1 MPDETRPYQGGRPL
15 AAASGA
21 LGLAETES
29 VPPALA
35 PTAAAVGAAL
45 DATAPAPQVRM
56 SQPMPMELA
65 PGTPVGE
72 YRVLRKLGEGG
83 MGAVYAGEQP
93 TIGKRVAIKVLAPHC
108 AGDSDLIRRFV
119 EEARAANRIQHPH
132 IIDIF
137 SFGQLP
143 DGRHYFVM
151 EFLEGQSMVE
161 AIDKQSLQPDELRRL
176 LCQICGALEASHQVG
191 IVHRDLKPENIWI
204 ARPPHGES
212 YVKLLDFGI
221 AKLLD
226 PTRTNL
232 TQTGALLGTPLFM
245 APEQCMGRQVDARVD
260 LYALGV
266 LLYRLFSG
274 QYPFQGTVITEL
286 VYQHVAEAPAP
297 PSRHRAMPP
306 DLERIIL
313 DCLAKDPA
321 DRPQSARVLGE
332 RLEAALAN
340 WSEVGAGTSVPG
352 SPLLSATLPAVAHSL
367 APVEER
373 PQYRRSG
380 RRKSKSWLVLGLG
393 AVALVTGGV
402 FALRMGPA
410 HKSLPTPSVK
420 SEPAPPAQA
429 VLPVPPSLA
438 RLHVTVENGPNNRM
452 LLDGREIARGQSTVE
467 LADLE
472 AGKPRRLVVEAPL
485 RKPFV
490 HEFTLSPGGT
500 LEIPVV
506 LQPEEREPVR
516 RSAGKTRAQA
526 AHAPPP
532 ADLPAPPPREAAP
545 APAKA
550 EEPLAA
556 PPAPRP
562 TRAQEHGL
570 LDSNPLRA
578 AP

>member
-1 MPDETRPYQGGRPL
+1 MPDETRQYDGGHPL

-21 LGLAETES
+21 LGRAETELA
-29 VPPALA
+29 PPALA
-35 PTAAAVGAAL
+35 PTAAA
-45 DATAPAPQVRM
+45 PQVGL
-56 SQPMPMELA
+56 SQPMPVELA
-65 PGTPVGE
+65 PGTGVGE

-108 AGDSDLIRRFV
+108 ASEPELVRRFV

-132 IIDIF
+132 IIDIL

-151 EFLEGQSMVE
+151 EFLDGQSMAE
-161 AIDKQSLQPDELRRL
+161 AIDKQSLQPGELHRL
-176 LCQICGALEASHQVG
+176 LGQICGALEASHQAG

-204 ARPPHGES
+204 ARPPHSES

-226 PTRTNL
+226 PARTNV
-232 TQTGALLGTPLFM
+232 TQTGAMLGTPQFM
-245 APEQCMGRQVDARVD
+245 SPEQCLGRLVDARTD
-260 LYALGV
+260 IYALGV
-266 LLYRLFSG
+266 ILYRVFTG
-274 QYPFQGTVITEL
+274 QYPFTGTVITEL
-286 VYQHVAEAPAP
+286 VYQHVADAPAP

-321 DRPQSARVLGE
+321 ARPQSARVLGE
-332 RLEAALAN
+332 RLEAALST
-340 WSEVGAGTSVPG
+340 WSEASAGAAVRG
-352 SPLLSATLPAVAHSL
+352 SALLSATVPAVAHSSPPL
-367 APVEER
+367 QE
-373 PQYRRSG
+373 QGSRRG
-380 RRKSKSWLVLGLG
+380 RNNSRWLLGLG
-393 AVALVTGGV
+393 AVVLATGAV
-402 FALRMGPA
+402 FALRTGPA
-410 HKSLPTPSVK
+410 RESAPTPSVK
-420 SEPAPPAQA
+420 TESAPPSKAALPAPQ
-429 VLPVPPSLA
+429 SFA
-438 RLHVTVENGPNNRM
+438 RLRVTVENGPNNRM
-452 LLDGREIARGQSTVE
+452 VLDGKEIARGQSSVE

-472 AGKPRRLVVEAPL
+472 AGKPRHLVVEAPS

-506 LQPEEREPVR
+506 LQPEEREPAR
-516 RSAGKTRAQA
+516 RSRGRVQA
-526 AHAPPP
+526 AQVA
-532 ADLPAPPPREAAP
+532 LPAKLPAVAPREVP
-545 APAKA
+545 PVPAKS
-550 EEPLAA
+550 EEPVHA

-562 TRAQEHGL
+562 TRAQERGL
-570 LDSNPLRA
+570 LDSNPLRK

>member
-1 MPDETRPYQGGRPL
+1 MPEETRMYEGGRPL
-15 AAASGA
+15 AAASEAMGQ
-21 LGLAETES
+21 AETGL

-35 PTAAAVGAAL
+35 PAAAAAL
-45 DATAPAPQVRM
+45 DATAAAAPQVRM
-56 SQPMPMELA
+56 SQPMPVELA

-108 AGDSDLIRRFV
+108 AGDSDLVRRFA

-151 EFLEGQSMVE
+151 EFLEGQSMAE
-161 AIDKQSLQPDELRRL
+161 AIDQQSLQPGELRRL
-176 LCQICGALEASHQVG
+176 LCQICGALEASHQAG

-232 TQTGALLGTPLFM
+232 TQTGAVLGTPLFM
-245 APEQCMGRQVDARVD
+245 APEQCMGRLVDARTD
-260 LYALGV
+260 IYALGV
-266 LLYRLFSG
+266 LLYRIFSG

-286 VYQHVAEAPAP
+286 VYQHVAEAPPP

-313 DCLAKDPA
+313 DCLAKEPA
-321 DRPQSARVLGE
+321 ARPQSARVLGE
-332 RLEAALAN
+332 RLEAVLAT
-340 WSEVGAGTSVPG
+340 WSEVSAGATVSG
-352 SPLLSATLPAVAHSL
+352 SASYSATLPAVAHSSAL
-367 APVEER
+367 LEEQ
-373 PQYRRSG
+373 PPYRG
-380 RRKSKSWLVLGLG
+380 AGQRKNKSRWLLGLG

-410 HKSLPTPSVK
+410 HESVPIPSVK
-420 SEPAPPAQA
+420 TEPAPPPK
-429 VLPVPPSLA
+429 VVPPAPPPLA
-438 RLHVTVENGPNNRM
+438 RLRVTVENGPNNRM
-452 LLDGREIARGQSTVE
+452 VLDGKEIARGQDTVE

-472 AGKPRRLVVEAPL
+472 AGKPRRLVVEAPS

-506 LQPEEREPVR
+506 LQPEEHEPAR
-516 RSAGKTRAQA
+516 RSAGKARALA
-526 AHAPPP
+526 AHAPAP
-532 ADLPAPPPREAAP
+532 ADLPAPLPKEVPP
-545 APAKA
+545 APAKT

-562 TRAQEHGL
+562 TRAQERGL

>member
-1 MPDETRPYQGGRPL
+1 MPDETRPYSSGSPL
-15 AAASGA
+15 EAAS
-21 LGLAETES
+21 LGRAETELAS
-29 VPPALA
+29 PALA
-35 PTAAAVGAAL
+35 PTVA
-45 DATAPAPQVRM
+45 APQAGLSPPLSV
-56 SQPMPMELA
+56 ELA
-65 PGTPVGE
+65 LGTAVGE

-108 AGDSDLIRRFV
+108 AADPDMVRRFT

-151 EFLEGQSMVE
+151 EFLDGQSMAE
-161 AIDKQSLQPDELRRL
+161 AIDQESLQPGELRRL
-176 LCQICGALEASHQVG
+176 LGQICDALEASHQAG

-221 AKLLD
+221 AKLMD

-232 TQTGALLGTPLFM
+232 TQTGAVMGTPLFM
-245 APEQCMGRQVDARVD
+245 APEQCLGRAVDARTD

-266 LLYRLFSG
+266 ILYRIFCG
-274 QYPFQGTVITEL
+274 RYPFAGTVITEL
-286 VYQHVAEAPAP
+286 VYQHVADAPAP
-297 PSRHRAMPP
+297 PSRHRDMPP
-306 DLERIIL
+306 NLEHVIL

-321 DRPQSARVLGE
+321 ARPQTARLLGD

-340 WSEVGAGTSVPG
+340 WSGISAGATVRGSALQSV
-352 SPLLSATLPAVAHSL
+352 LLPAAPHSYQ
-367 APVEER
+367 PTEEQPRR
-373 PQYRRSG
+373 PG
-380 RRKSKSWLVLGLG
+380 RPTHKLRWLLGLG
-393 AVALVTGGV
+393 AAVLVTGAV
-402 FALRMGPA
+402 LALRMGPA
-410 HKSLPTPSVK
+410 QQTAPIQTSKSDTPTPVK
-420 SEPAPPAQA
+420 AAPPAPQ
-429 VLPVPPSLA
+429 PRA
-438 RLHVTVENGPNNRM
+438 RLRVTVENGPNSRIV
-452 LLDGREIARGQSTVE
+452 LDGNEIAHGQDTVE
-467 LADLE
+467 LGDLE

-506 LQPEEREPVR
+506 LRPEEREPAH
-516 RSAGKTRAQA
+516 RSAGKARAQA
-526 AHAPPP
+526 ALPALPAAPP
-532 ADLPAPPPREAAP
+532 AALPNESPSPP
-545 APAKA
+545 APAKR
-550 EEPLAA
+550 EQSIAA
-556 PPAPRP
+556 PLRP
-562 TRAQEHGL
+562 TRAQERGL

-578 AP
+578 PP

>member
-1 MPDETRPYQGGRPL
+1 MPDETRQYDGGHPL

-21 LGLAETES
+21 LGRAETELA
-29 VPPALA
+29 PPALA
-35 PTAAAVGAAL
+35 PTAAA
-45 DATAPAPQVRM
+45 PQVGL
-56 SQPMPMELA
+56 SQPMPVELA
-65 PGTPVGE
+65 PGTGVGE

-108 AGDSDLIRRFV
+108 AGDSDLVRRFA

-151 EFLEGQSMVE
+151 EFLEGQSMAE
-161 AIDKQSLQPDELRRL
+161 AIDKQSLQPGELRRL
-176 LCQICGALEASHQVG
+176 LCQICGALEASHQAG

-232 TQTGALLGTPLFM
+232 THTGTVLGTPLFM
-245 APEQCMGRQVDARVD
+245 APEQCMGRLVDARTD
-260 LYALGV
+260 IYALGV
-266 LLYRLFSG
+266 LLYRIFSG

-286 VYQHVAEAPAP
+286 VYQHVAEAPPP

-313 DCLAKDPA
+313 DCLAKEPA
-321 DRPQSARVLGE
+321 ARPQSARLLCE
-332 RLEAALAN
+332 RLEAVLAT
-340 WSEVGAGTSVPG
+340 WSEVSAGATVSG
-352 SPLLSATLPAVAHSL
+352 SASYSATLPAVAHSSL
-367 APVEER
+367 ALEKR
-373 PQYRRSG
+373 PLPNGSG
-380 RRKSKSWLVLGLG
+380 QRKNKSRWLLGLG
-393 AVALVTGGV
+393 AVALVAGGA

-410 HKSLPTPSVK
+410 HESVPIPSVK
-420 SEPAPPAQA
+420 TEPAPPPK
-429 VLPVPPSLA
+429 VVPPAPPPLA
-438 RLHVTVENGPNNRM
+438 RLRVTVENGPNNRM
-452 LLDGREIARGQSTVE
+452 VLDGKEIARGENTVE

-490 HEFTLSPGGT
+490 HEFTLSPGAT

-506 LQPEEREPVR
+506 LQPEEREPAR

-526 AHAPPP
+526 AHAPAS
-532 ADLPAPPPREAAP
+532 ADLPAPLPKEVPP
-545 APAKA
+545 APAKT

-562 TRAQEHGL
+562 TRAQERGL